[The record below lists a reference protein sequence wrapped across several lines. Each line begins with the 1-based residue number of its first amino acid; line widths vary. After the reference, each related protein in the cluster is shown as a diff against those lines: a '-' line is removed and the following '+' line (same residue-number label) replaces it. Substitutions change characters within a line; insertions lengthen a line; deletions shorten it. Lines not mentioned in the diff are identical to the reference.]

1 MLTNRAVSPIANV
14 LWGTRAS
21 LYDELLDWKDGPAVH
36 NLEEFFS

>member
-1 MLTNRAVSPIANV
+1 MLTNLAVSPIANV
-14 LWGTRAS
+14 LWGTQAP